1 MLLSSAQTSA
11 LFLRLDEILS
21 GQNPGDTIG
30 VWLGLPVRSRIGI
43 RSSVHEYIHALLRFL
58 DEEGL
63 APKDP
68 AILRLLRLPDL
79 DVFPE
84 LQQIR
89 TELEARKKE
98 QTADD
103 PYARCQLHVG
113 PFLDR
118 TRFRV
123 VLRRFVDRVTGPRVL
138 VVNGPAQSGKTYS
151 SWFVSHLND
160 TMPSFVTF
168 AYAAEKGLAE
178 TYTLGDVARDL
189 VQLAKGQ
196 PATMPP
202 QRAQEKRWAQELC
215 IWILSA
221 LNRPG
226 LPFWLVLDGFRD
238 APPGTQALIQ
248 YLANHISQA
257 LNQTDGRLLLF
268 DYEPRLLAPCPVE
281 LEELRAI
288 EPPDISEYFQRLLP
302 GQDAAIIQ
310 RAVTEVLQRVTLP
323 PTDPGWQSQVSM
335 AVREVSDALR

>member
-11 LFLRLDEILS
+11 LFSRLDQLLS
-21 GQNPGDTIG
+21 GQHAADTIG
-30 VWLGLPVRSRIGI
+30 IWLGLTVRSRIGI
-43 RSSVHEYIHALLRFL
+43 KNSVHEYIHALLRFF

-63 APKDP
+63 APREP
-68 AILRLLRLPDL
+68 AILRLLRLPDFS
-79 DVFPE
+79 VYPE

-89 TELEARKKE
+89 AELEARKAE

-118 TRFRV
+118 ARLRV
-123 VLRRFVDRVTGPRVL
+123 VLRQFVERVAGPRVL
-138 VVNGPAQSGKTYS
+138 VVNGPAQSGKSYS

-196 PATMPP
+196 LSTMPP
-202 QRAQEKRWAQELC
+202 QRSQEKRWAQELC
-215 IWILSA
+215 IWILST

-248 YLANHISQA
+248 NLAHHISQA

-268 DYEPRLLAPCPVE
+268 DYDPRLLAPCPVVT
-281 LEELRAI
+281 EELLAI
-288 EPPDISEYFQRLLP
+288 EPLHITEYFQRLLP
-302 GQDAAIIQ
+302 GQDAVIIQ
-310 RAVTEVLQRVTLP
+310 RAVTEVLQRVTLL
-323 PTDPGWQSQVSM
+323 PTEPGWLSQVFI

>member
-11 LFLRLDEILS
+11 LFSRLDELLS
-21 GQNPGDTIG
+21 GQNPADTIG
-30 VWLGLPVRSRIGI
+30 AWLGLAVRNRIGI
-43 RSSVHEYIHALLRFL
+43 RTSVHEYIHALLRFF
-58 DEEGL
+58 DEDGL
-63 APKDP
+63 APPEP
-68 AILRLLRLPDL
+68 AILKLLRLPDFS
-79 DVFPE
+79 VFPE
-84 LQQIR
+84 LRQIR
-89 TELEARKKE
+89 VELEARKAE
-98 QTADD
+98 QTPED
-103 PYARCQLHVG
+103 PYSRCQLHVG

-118 TRFRV
+118 ARLRA
-123 VLRRFVDRVTGPRVL
+123 VLRRFVERAAGPRVL
-138 VVNGPAQSGKTYS
+138 VVNGPERSGKSYS

-189 VQLAKGQ
+189 VQLANGQ
-196 PATMPP
+196 LSTMPP

-215 IWILSA
+215 IWILSV

-226 LPFWLVLDGFRD
+226 RPFWLVLDGFRD

-248 YLANHISQA
+248 KLAHHISQA

-268 DYEPRLLAPCPVE
+268 DYEPRLLEPCPVE

-288 EPPDISEYFQRLLP
+288 EPLHITEYFQRLLP

-323 PTDPGWQSQVSM
+323 PSAPGWQSQVSI